1 MYVVDGIYCGCSDYR
16 ITGGGK
22 FLFTY
27 AVYRLVYGESLV
39 IEFDQVSGGAQ
50 FKGLL
55 LCESLLFVY
64 VVDEKS

>member
-1 MYVVDGIYCGCSDYR
+1 MSVVDGIYCGCSDYR
-16 ITGGGK
+16 DTGGGE
-22 FLFTY
+22 FLFMDG
-27 AVYRLVYGESLV
+27 VYRLIYGESMV

-55 LCESLLFVY
+55 LRESLLFVY